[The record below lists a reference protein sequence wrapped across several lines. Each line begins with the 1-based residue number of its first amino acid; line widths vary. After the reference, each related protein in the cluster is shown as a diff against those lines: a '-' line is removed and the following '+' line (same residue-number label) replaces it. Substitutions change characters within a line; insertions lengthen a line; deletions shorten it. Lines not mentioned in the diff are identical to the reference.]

1 MRDRTLF
8 SYKGLEVRVSGEAC
22 DDVRRLLSETVMGS
36 EGGMQYRVRN
46 IPAKLEAY
54 GDRVRLVSLWRNFS
68 LAGVIGA
75 CYRESVLNGIRIKC
89 TFLRYLSLRQIYQ
102 TERVSEKR
110 PARGGRGADGESF
123 KKQALRMFSQPH
135 LLGFPGVKENERHI
149 LYAYVESRNERT
161 RNIVQQAGYEY
172 IRSFLT
178 VAFSRF
184 SPVASGSVSRAS
196 EEDYPV
202 VRKLLEEYYS
212 GYSFF
217 NDSMAFQGDSFY
229 VLRENGRIIAG
240 VSAVPTEYV
249 IHNVPGV
256 WGWIMMKVL
265 PFAPY
270 WRRLFKP
277 GLFRFTALDSLFH
290 LPGRADVLA
299 TLFETVL
306 AETRCN
312 TALTWADDRG
322 PLYDTLRTQVDLG
335 ALNRLLNAKPG
346 LVYARFKG
354 ISDEEREMFYDA
366 PAYISAFDFS

>member
-1 MRDRTLF
+1 MRDRTVF
-8 SYKGLEVRVSGEAC
+8 SYKGLEVKVSGEAC
-22 DDVRRLLSETVMGS
+22 DEVERLLSETVMGS
-36 EGGMQYRVRN
+36 EGGMQYVVRN
-46 IPAKLEAY
+46 IPEKLEAY
-54 GDRVRLVSLWRNFS
+54 GDRIRLVSLWRNYS

-75 CYRESVLNGIRIKC
+75 CYREFVLNGVRNKC

-102 TERVSEKR
+102 TVRVFEKR
-110 PARGGRGADGESF
+110 PGRERKGIGGEGF
-123 KKQALRMFSQPH
+123 KKQALKMFSQPH

-161 RNIVQQAGYEY
+161 KNIVQQAGYEY

-184 SPVASGSVSRAS
+184 SPVASGSVSRAA
-196 EEDYPV
+196 EKDYPV
-202 VRKLLEEYYS
+202 IRKLLAEYYE

-217 NDSMAFQGDSFY
+217 SDTMAFQGDNFY

-240 VSAVPTEYV
+240 VAAVPTEYV

-256 WGWIMMKVL
+256 WGWIMMKIL

-277 GLFRFTALDSLFH
+277 GLFKFTALDSIFH

-299 TLFETVL
+299 TLFESVCAATGN
-306 AETRCN
+306 N

-346 LVYARFKG
+346 LVYARFTDIAG
-354 ISDEEREMFYDA
+354 DERDMFYDA
-366 PAYISAFDFS
+366 PAYISGFDFS

>member
-1 MRDRTLF
+1 MKDRTLF
-8 SYKGLEVRVSGEAC
+8 SYKGLEVKVSGEAC
-22 DDVRRLLSETVMGS
+22 DEVRRLLSGTVMGS
-36 EGGMQYRVRN
+36 EGGMQYVVRN

-54 GDRVRLVSLWRNFS
+54 GDRIRLVSLWRNYS

-75 CYRESVLNGIRIKC
+75 CYRECLLNGVRNKC

-102 TERVSEKR
+102 TDRVFERQ
-110 PARGGRGADGESF
+110 PGRERKSPEGEGF
-123 KKQALRMFSQPH
+123 KKQALKMFSQPH

-149 LYAYVESRNERT
+149 LYAFVESRNERT
-161 RNIVQQAGYEY
+161 KNIIQQAGYEY

-184 SPVASGSVSRAS
+184 SPVASDSVSRAV

-202 VRKLLEEYYS
+202 IRKLLAEYYS

-217 NDSMAFQGDSFY
+217 NDTMAFQGGNY
-229 VLRENGRIIAG
+229 HVLRENGRIIAG
-240 VSAVPTEYV
+240 VAAVPTEYV

-256 WGWIMMKVL
+256 WGWIMMKIL

-277 GLFRFTALDSLFH
+277 GLFRFTALDSVFH
-290 LPGRADVLA
+290 LPDRADVLA
-299 TLFETVL
+299 TLFESVC
-306 AETRCN
+306 AETGNN
-312 TALTWADDRG
+312 TALIWTDDRG

-346 LVYARFKG
+346 LVYARFIG
-354 ISDEEREMFYDA
+354 ISDVDKEIFYDA
-366 PAYISAFDFS
+366 PAYISGFDFS